1 MHAAISLQRP
11 RTRRAVD
18 PNELFANENAL
29 FDRIF
34 SPRLRTDYPIQ
45 PENNVIPVAHTN
57 IPWRQQL
64 LAMLEKPLVQRSLI
78 ALILANAVILGLET
92 SSSVMA
98 RWGLWLGIADATILA
113 VFVVEI
119 ALRLIAV
126 RLSFFRDPWNL
137 FDFTVIVIALIPA
150 SGPFAVLRALR
161 VLRVLRLITLVPS
174 MKRVVGGLLSALP
187 GLGSVTA
194 IIGII
199 FYVAAVIATKL
210 FGTDFPQWFGTLAE
224 SAFTLFQI
232 MTLEGWAMDIVRP
245 VMEVFPLAW
254 IFFLIF
260 ILSSTFTL
268 LNLFIAVIV
277 NAIQQEQVVD
287 ERSKVAEEQSRT
299 QLEASQLRLEIAALR
314 DDLRTLRASLP
325 DVKSQR

>member
-1 MHAAISLQRP
+1 MELIVQR
-11 RTRRAVD
+11 
-18 PNELFANENAL
+18 
-29 FDRIF
+29 
-34 SPRLRTDYPIQ
+34 
-45 PENNVIPVAHTN
+45 N
-57 IPWRQQL
+57 IDWRQRL
-64 LAMLEKPLVQRSLI
+64 HTRLETPLVQRCLI

-92 SSSVMA
+92 SSMMMA
-98 RWGLWLGIADATILA
+98 RWGVWLGAVDAAILA
-113 VFVVEI
+113 VFVIEI
-119 ALRLIAV
+119 ALRLIAH
-126 RLSFFRDPWNL
+126 RLSFFRDPWNV
-137 FDFTVIVIALIPA
+137 FDFAVIAIALIPA
-150 SGPFAVLRALR
+150 SGPLAVLRALR

-199 FYVAAVIATKL
+199 FYVAAVIATGL
-210 FGTDFPQWFGTLAE
+210 FGADFPQWFGTLGA

-254 IFFLIF
+254 VYFLIF

-277 NAIQQEQVVD
+277 NAIQQEQID
-287 ERSKVAEEQSRT
+287 EVKSLANSET
-299 QLEASQLRLEIAALR
+299 AQLRLEIAALR
-314 DDLRTLRASLP
+314 DDLRSMRGSVLSTGH
-325 DVKSQR
+325 KE